1 MPSPEFKDARGIV
14 KKIRIHVG
22 MIPKKNRF
30 CQILTRQC
38 NGLKV
43 ECDFF
48 SDILLTSTNIYIK
61 VRKVDCE
68 RRPGSICCRDQKR
81 PSLDN
86 LAQLEDEPGDDIE
99 GGQDAGKLV
108 QIASNIHEVVVKPN
122 GEPIKEVNKVENLF
136 K

>member
-1 MPSPEFKDARGIV
+1 MGWRWCAI
-14 KKIRIHVG
+14 
-22 MIPKKNRF
+22 
-30 CQILTRQC
+30 C
-38 NGLKV
+38 
-43 ECDFF
+43 FF
-48 SDILLTSTNIYIK
+48 SDTLLTSTNIYIK

-99 GGQDAGKLV
+99 GGQDPGKLV

-122 GEPIKEVNKVENLF
+122 GEPIKEVDKVENLF